1 MWNLFGVWGHQ
12 SRNSTAI
19 LQLVKLI
26 IRVFFFQ
33 ENQHGNSYMK
43 DGEFDEVCMRNTK
56 TFMGKPEGKWPFG
69 GGDDDIKWILG
80 KYNVTSSDLG

>member
-1 MWNLFGVWGHQ
+1 
-12 SRNSTAI
+12 
-19 LQLVKLI
+19 
-26 IRVFFFQ
+26 
-33 ENQHGNSYMK
+33 MK
-43 DGEFDEVCMRNTK
+43 DGEFDEVCMRNTE